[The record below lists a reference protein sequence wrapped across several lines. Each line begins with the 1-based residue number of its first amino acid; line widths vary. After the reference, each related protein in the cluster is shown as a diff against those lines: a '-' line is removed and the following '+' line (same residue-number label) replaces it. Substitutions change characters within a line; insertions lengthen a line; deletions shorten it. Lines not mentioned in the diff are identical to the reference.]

1 MSLDDRKSFYVC
13 SCYYTHNIFLPK
25 FKLHVTYI
33 DDKIFADI
41 WKPILKN
48 KGCDNEEGFTDVLR
62 VVKTE
67 VERRKSLG
75 RDYLKRKETILKYY
89 TPLNQEIYKLQIS
102 FLSLK
107 FLKLVEHSKQKNA
120 SMQSL
125 IKLMSTEKGERIYS
139 FPIFTEE
146 FCNSFKEE
154 IEHFENTDLPK
165 GRPNTMNNYGV
176 LMNELGFDDYFIT
189 PLRQN
194 YITPLARLLYPDCG
208 GDLLDSHKAF
218 VVKYKIGEDLDLN
231 YHYDNAEVT
240 LNISLTSDFT
250 EGSLYF
256 GGMRHQRGIEEPQR
270 TEYCHKPTYG
280 LIHRGQHM
288 HGALPIAD
296 GERYNLII
304 WMRSSKI
311 RNKLCPMCDNKP
323 QLIKTVGFGDGFTQP
338 ENTTV
343 DVCCTL

>member
-1 MSLDDRKSFYVC
+1 MIFAINQSTRYVC

-41 WKPILKN
+41 WKP
-48 KGCDNEEGFTDVLR
+48 
-62 VVKTE
+62 VKTE

-176 LMNELGFDDYFIT
+176 SVATVN
-189 PLRQN
+189 
-194 YITPLARLLYPDCG
+194 ALLC
-208 GDLLDSHKAF
+208 
-218 VVKYKIGEDLDLN
+218 IN
-231 YHYDNAEVT
+231 
-240 LNISLTSDFT
+240 
-250 EGSLYF
+250 
-256 GGMRHQRGIEEPQR
+256 
-270 TEYCHKPTYG
+270 
-280 LIHRGQHM
+280 
-288 HGALPIAD
+288 
-296 GERYNLII
+296 
-304 WMRSSKI
+304 
-311 RNKLCPMCDNKP
+311 
-323 QLIKTVGFGDGFTQP
+323 
-338 ENTTV
+338 
-343 DVCCTL
+343 